1 MNEQNSIAEI
11 PQESGFRR
19 NAARVGDFI
28 YRYVPA
34 VACFFFLLGIIAA
47 IVHIASCFSPA
58 FADGVNDTV
67 AAALRFLLAKVTDMI
82 PFSVGETLLLSLPF
96 ALALLIFCGV
106 CRARDKQRFWRFMM
120 AILSVLALLYSLFV
134 FTIGC
139 GYRGYTLD
147 KKLGLYQQKV
157 SVSELYTTADI
168 LLQKANALA
177 VDLIAEEGGATV
189 MPYSYAEMND
199 KLLSAYRAMGEK
211 YPFVQQM
218 DTRLKSVSVS
228 EWMSY
233 THITGVYSY
242 MTGEANINNVFP
254 DYTIPFTAAHE
265 LAHQRGIARENEANF
280 IAFLV
285 CISSDDS
292 YIQYSGY
299 INMLEYVTSA
309 LYSASPDEYFRLAEG
324 YSCTVTGEMV
334 AYSRF
339 YEKYQDSV
347 IGEISGSIN
356 DAYLQMQG
364 TVGTRSYGMVV
375 DLAVAYYRDSIY

>member
-1 MNEQNSIAEI
+1 MNEPNI
-11 PQESGFRR
+11 PAKGNTVRR
-19 NAARVGDFI
+19 FAARVGDFI

-34 VACFFFLLGIIAA
+34 TSFFLFLIGILAA
-47 IVHIASCFSPA
+47 IVHITACLSPA
-58 FADGVNDTV
+58 FADQVNDTV
-67 AAALRFLLAKVTDMI
+67 AAALRFLLAQMTDI
-82 PFSVGETLLLSLPF
+82 FPFSVGETLLLSMPF
-96 ALALLIFCGV
+96 VLVLLILV
-106 CRARDKQRFWRFMM
+106 AVHRAQDKQRFWRFMI
-120 AILSVLALLYSLFV
+120 AILSALALLYSLFV

-139 GYRGYTLD
+139 GYRSHTLD
-147 KKLGLYQQKV
+147 KKLGLDSQKV
-157 SVSELYTTADI
+157 SVTELYSTADI
-168 LLQKANALA
+168 LLHQTNAFA
-177 VDLIAEEGGATV
+177 VDLVKEECGATV
-189 MPYSYAEMND
+189 MPYTYAEMND
-199 KLLSAYRAMGEK
+199 KLLAAYRTLGEK
-211 YPFVQQM
+211 YPFIQQM
-218 DTRLKSVSVS
+218 DTRLKPVSVS

-285 CISSDDS
+285 CTSSDDP

-299 INMLEYVTSA
+299 MNMLEYVSSA
-309 LYSASPDEYFRLAEG
+309 LYSASPEEYYRLAEG
-324 YSCTVTGEMV
+324 YSDTITGEMV
-334 AYSRF
+334 AYSLF

-375 DLAVAYYRDSIY
+375 DLAVAYYRDQIQ